1 MIITHPS
8 TLGVQITGK
17 FTSGN
22 SDGIAMP
29 HRYWIKDT
37 YEARHAESKE
47 PESIDKEFLRL
58 WFRERCDPYADK
70 VTHAAKLQQVKD
82 FADHHFFSLLTP
94 ICCCWQDLPEAPLEL
109 VAELSRRYIYLYEQI
124 TGEQFEPVSS
134 AEDPQERMAAAIK
147 AALHDM
153 RS

>member
-1 MIITHPS
+1 
-8 TLGVQITGK
+8 
-17 FTSGN
+17 
-22 SDGIAMP
+22 MP
-29 HRYWIKDT
+29 CRYWIKDT

-70 VTHAAKLQQVKD
+70 VICVALLQQAKD
-82 FADHHFFSLLTP
+82 FGHHHLFRLLTLN
-94 ICCCWQDLPEAPLEL
+94 CCCWQDLPQAPPEL
-109 VAELSRRYIYLYEQI
+109 VAELSRRYIHLYEQI

-134 AEDPQERMAAAIK
+134 AQDPQERMAAAIK
-147 AALHDM
+147 ASLQEL